1 MRPAASRRSTA
12 MPAVFQIFYVSRAT
26 DVLGNAQVQAILQA
40 SRRQNAR
47 LDITGCLLFSG
58 HCFAQ
63 VLEGTE
69 PVVSALARRIAAD
82 PRHVGVRVLS
92 QTQRDERDY
101 DHWSM
106 GYLYDLN
113 LEDDL
118 ETLLMI
124 PDRSP
129 IVVADVMERMRP
141 DPVMGALR

>member
-1 MRPAASRRSTA
+1 MS
-12 MPAVFQIFYVSRAT
+12 AVFQVFYVSRAT
-26 DVLGNAQVQAILQA
+26 TAFADTQVQSILQA
-40 SRRQNAR
+40 SRCQNAR
-47 LDITGCLLFSG
+47 LDVTGCLLFSG

-63 VLEGTE
+63 VLEGRQA
-69 PVVSALARRIAAD
+69 VVSALARKVAAD
-82 PRHVGVRVLS
+82 PRHVGVRILS
-92 QTQRDERDY
+92 ETQRDERDY
-101 DHWSM
+101 ADWPM

-129 IVVADVMERMRP
+129 VVITDVMERMRP

>member
-1 MRPAASRRSTA
+1 
-12 MPAVFQIFYVSRAT
+12 MPAVFQVFYVSRAT
-26 DVLGNAQVQAILQA
+26 AAFDSAQVQSILQA
-40 SRRQNAR
+40 SRRQNSR
-47 LDITGCLLFSG
+47 LDVTGCLLFSG

-63 VLEGTE
+63 VLEGRQA
-69 PVVSALARRIAAD
+69 VVSALTRRIAAD

-92 QTQRDERDY
+92 ETKRDEREYAD
-101 DHWSM
+101 WAM

-124 PDRSP
+124 PGRSP
-129 IVVADVMERMRP
+129 AVIADVMERMRP

>member
-1 MRPAASRRSTA
+1 MS
-12 MPAVFQIFYVSRAT
+12 AVFQVFYVSRAT
-26 DVLGNAQVQAILQA
+26 AAFDNAQIQSILQA
-40 SRRQNAR
+40 SRRRNAR
-47 LDITGCLLFSG
+47 LDVTGCLLFSG

-63 VLEGTE
+63 VLEGRQA
-69 PVVSALARRIAAD
+69 VVSALARKIAAD

-92 QTQRDERDY
+92 EGQRDERDY
-101 DHWSM
+101 ADWAM

-129 IVVADVMERMRP
+129 AVTADVMERMRP

>member
-1 MRPAASRRSTA
+1 MS
-12 MPAVFQIFYVSRAT
+12 AVFQVFYVSRAT
-26 DVLGNAQVQAILQA
+26 AAFDNAQIQSILQA

-47 LDITGCLLFSG
+47 LDVTGCLLFSG

-63 VLEGTE
+63 VLEGRQA
-69 PVVSALARRIAAD
+69 VVSALARKIAAD
-82 PRHVGVRVLS
+82 PRHVGVRILS
-92 QTQRDERDY
+92 EAQRDERDY
-101 DHWSM
+101 ADWAM

-124 PDRSP
+124 PHRSP
-129 IVVADVMERMRP
+129 VVIADVMERMRP

>member
-1 MRPAASRRSTA
+1 
-12 MPAVFQIFYVSRAT
+12 MPAVFQVFYVSRAT
-26 DVLGNAQVQAILQA
+26 AAFDSAQVQSILQA
-40 SRRQNAR
+40 SRRQNSR
-47 LDITGCLLFSG
+47 LDVTGCLLFSG

-63 VLEGTE
+63 VLEGRQA
-69 PVVSALARRIAAD
+69 VVSVLTRRIAAD

-92 QTQRDERDY
+92 ETKRDEREYAD
-101 DHWSM
+101 WAM

-129 IVVADVMERMRP
+129 VVIADVMERMRP

>member
-1 MRPAASRRSTA
+1 MS
-12 MPAVFQIFYVSRAT
+12 AVFQVFYVSRAAT
-26 DVLGNAQVQAILQA
+26 AFDNAQVQSILQA
-40 SRRQNAR
+40 ARRRNAR
-47 LDITGCLLFSG
+47 LDVTGCLLFSG

-63 VLEGTE
+63 VLEGRQA
-69 PVVSALARRIAAD
+69 VVSALARKIAAD

-92 QTQRDERDY
+92 EGQRDERDY
-101 DHWSM
+101 ADWAM

-129 IVVADVMERMRP
+129 AVTADVMERMRP

>member
-1 MRPAASRRSTA
+1 MS
-12 MPAVFQIFYVSRAT
+12 AVHQIFYVSRAAVAF
-26 DVLGNAQVQAILQA
+26 DNAQVQSILHA
-40 SRRQNAR
+40 SRRHNAR

-58 HCFAQ
+58 RCFAQ
-63 VLEGTE
+63 VLEGGQA
-69 PVVSALARRIAAD
+69 VVSALARTIAAD
-82 PRHVGVRVLS
+82 PRHVGLRVLS
-92 QTQRDERDY
+92 ERKREERDY
-101 DHWSM
+101 ADWAM

-129 IVVADVMERMRP
+129 VVMADVMERMRP